1 MFLPILFWGQL
12 SVQYRA
18 LGNVLLYCFSQ
29 TQETKQQVYIKSL
42 NENKKKTLKRH
53 YLYYYKLLAS
63 YIVKKSTLTTVEDS

>member
-29 TQETKQQVYIKSL
+29 TQETKQQVYTNSL
-42 NENKKKTLKRH
+42 NEKIKEKLKRH
-53 YLYYYKLLAS
+53 YLYYYKLFTS
-63 YIVKKSTLTTVEDS
+63 